1 VCAVLIRS
9 KAPLRLSFAGGGTD
23 VRPFVDLEGGCVLN
37 ATITR
42 HAWGSLAGRG
52 DGQIQIESADFGT
65 LLRFDARASLVY
77 DGKMD
82 IAKAA
87 IRSLGGQDSPGFDLF
102 LHTDAPPG
110 SGLGSSSSLMVSLVG
125 LLREFKSLSLSDY
138 ETAQLAYC
146 IEREQLGIQGG
157 MQDQYAAAFGGFNFI
172 EFYKDR
178 VIVNP
183 LRISRDAVNELEHNL
198 LLCYTGK
205 PRSASGIIEDQV
217 GRYEKGEEE
226 ALAGLRRQKQLAF
239 DMKNALLERRLD
251 DFGDL
256 LGAAWHYKK
265 KMSPRISTPLV
276 DEMYDEA
283 RKHGAIGGKIT
294 GAGGGGYMLF
304 YCRYEKKL
312 RVADALRKMGG
323 TPTEFGF
330 DSRGLQTWRVNEARR
345 ASGASAD
352 EHEARLWST
361 IGTER

>member
-1 VCAVLIRS
+1 MVIRS

-23 VRPFVDLEGGCVLN
+23 VRPFVDIEGGCVLN
-37 ATITR
+37 ATIAR
-42 HAWGSLAGRG
+42 YAWGSLAGRR
-52 DGQIQIESADFGT
+52 DGQIQIESADFGS
-65 LLRFDARASLVY
+65 LLQFDAKASLVY

-87 IRSLGGQDSPGFDLF
+87 IRNLGGQNSPGFDLF

-125 LLREFKSLSLSDY
+125 LLREFKRLSLSDY
-138 ETAQLAYC
+138 ETAQLAYQ

-183 LRISRDAVNELEHNL
+183 LRISRDSINELEHNL

-205 PRSASGIIEDQV
+205 PRADIHIIEDQI
-217 GRYEKGEEE
+217 GRYDKREEE

-251 DFGDL
+251 DFGEM

-265 KMSPRISTPLV
+265 KMSPKISTPLV
-276 DEMYDEA
+276 DEMYEQA
-283 RKHGAIGGKIT
+283 TRHGAIGGKIT

-312 RVADALRKMGG
+312 RVAEALRKMGA
-323 TPTEFGF
+323 TPTGFGF
-330 DSRGLQTWRVNEARR
+330 DLRGLQTWRVNEARR
-345 ASGASAD
+345 PGESAGD
-352 EHEARLWST
+352 ARESRVWST
-361 IGTER
+361 IASEH

>member
-1 VCAVLIRS
+1 VLIRS

-23 VRPFVDLEGGCVLN
+23 VRPFVDIEGGCVLN

-42 HAWGSLAGRG
+42 YAWGSLAGRQ
-52 DGQIQIESADFGT
+52 DRQIQIESADFGS
-65 LLRFDARASLVY
+65 LLQFEAQASLVY

-87 IRSLGGQDSPGFDLF
+87 IRNLGGQNSTGFDLF

-125 LLREFKSLSLSDY
+125 LLREFKRLSLSDY
-138 ETAQLAYC
+138 ETAQLAYR

-183 LRISRDAVNELEHNL
+183 LRISRDTINELEHNL

-205 PRSASGIIEDQV
+205 PRSDVHIIEDQI
-217 GRYEKGEEE
+217 GRYEKREDA

-251 DFGDL
+251 DFGEL

-265 KMSPRISTPLV
+265 KMSPKISTPLV
-276 DEMYDEA
+276 EEMYEHA
-283 RKHGAIGGKIT
+283 TRHGAIGGKIT

-312 RVADALRKMGG
+312 RVVEELRKMGA

-330 DSRGLQTWRVNEARR
+330 DLRGLQTWRVNEARLL
-345 ASGASAD
+345 GESAGD
-352 EHEARLWST
+352 AGVSRVWST
-361 IGTER
+361 IASEH

>member
-1 VCAVLIRS
+1 MLIRS

-42 HAWGSLAGRG
+42 HAWGALSSRS
-52 DGQIQIESADFGT
+52 DGQIHIESADFG
-65 LLRFDARASLVY
+65 LLLHLDTQTKLVY

-125 LLREFKSLSLSDY
+125 LLREFKGLTLSDY
-138 ETAQLAYC
+138 EIAQLAYQ

-172 EFYKDR
+172 EFYQDR

-183 LRISRDAVNELEHNL
+183 LRISQDTLNELEHNL
-198 LLCYTGK
+198 LLCYTGS
-205 PRSASGIIEDQV
+205 PRLSGGIIEDQV
-217 GRYEKGEEE
+217 SRYEHRDED
-226 ALAGLRRQKQLAF
+226 ALSGLRRQKDLAF
-239 DMKNALLERRLD
+239 DMKNALLERRLN
-251 DFGDL
+251 DFGGL

-265 KMSPRISTPLV
+265 KMSPKISTPAI
-276 DEMYDEA
+276 DEMYEEA
-283 RKHGAIGGKIT
+283 RKRGAIGGKIT

-304 YCRYEKKL
+304 YCEYEKKL
-312 RVADALRKMGG
+312 RVAEALRKMGA
-323 TPTEFGF
+323 TPTEFSF
-330 DSRGLQTWRVNEARR
+330 DPHGLQTWRVCEARR
-345 ASGASAD
+345 AATEGSVAAGPRSWRTVAT
-352 EHEARLWST
+352 EAQP
-361 IGTER
+361 

>member
-1 VCAVLIRS
+1 MLIRS

-23 VRPFVDLEGGCVLN
+23 VRPFVDAEGGCVLN

-42 HAWGSLAGRG
+42 YAWGSLAGRD
-52 DGQIQIESADFGT
+52 DGQIQIESADFGS
-65 LLRFDARASLVY
+65 LLQFDAKAKLVY

-87 IRSLGGQDSPGFDLF
+87 IRNLGGQDSLGFDLF

-125 LLREFKSLSLSDY
+125 LLREFKGLSLSDY
-138 ETAQLAYC
+138 ETAQLAYQ

-172 EFYKDR
+172 EFHKDR

-198 LLCYTGK
+198 LLCYTGR
-205 PRSASGIIEDQV
+205 PRSDVHIIEDQI
-217 GRYEKGEEE
+217 GRYERRDDQ

-251 DFGDL
+251 DFGEL
-256 LGAAWHYKK
+256 LGAAWRYKK
-265 KMSPRISTPLV
+265 KMSPKISTPHV
-276 DEMYDEA
+276 DQLYEEA
-283 RKHGAIGGKIT
+283 TKHGAIGGKIT

-312 RVADALRKMGG
+312 SVAEALRRLGA
-323 TPTEFGF
+323 TPAEFGF
-330 DSRGLQTWRVNEARR
+330 DLHGLQTWRVNQTRRPAEA
-345 ASGASAD
+345 A
-352 EHEARLWST
+352 EAPRDSRVWST
-361 IGTER
+361 IATEP